1 MQKKRRDKTA
11 SLFHERLYYAQGYEK
26 IIGIDEAGRGPWAGP
41 VSAGAVCLPVSDP
54 KLSQKLKGV
63 RDSKQMTPL
72 QRTTLVDTIKE
83 VAVAWGIGS
92 ASVEEISEQGIAPA
106 SRLAMRRAVEAAIA
120 DFDFEPSCLF
130 IDSVLL
136 PKLSQIPQVSMIGGD
151 RRSLSIAAASVLAK
165 VWRDGV
171 MVEIDEKYPQY
182 GFAKHKGYGTAQHH
196 AALKQYGPSPIHR
209 KTYRPVRELLDGGT
223 D

>member
-1 MQKKRRDKTA
+1 MRKKRREKTA
-11 SLFHERLYYAQGYEK
+11 SLFHERYYFDLGYEK
-26 IIGIDEAGRGPWAGP
+26 IAGIDEAGRGPWSGP

-63 RDSKQMTPL
+63 RDSKQMTAL
-72 QRTTLVDTIKE
+72 QRSNLVDTIKE

-92 ASVEEISEQGIAPA
+92 ASVEEISELGISPA
-106 SRLAMRRAVEAAIA
+106 SRLAMQRALEAAMA
-120 DFDFEPSCLF
+120 EFDFEPSCLF
-130 IDSVLL
+130 IDSELL
-136 PKLSQIPQVSMIGGD
+136 PRLPQFPQVSLIGGD

-165 VWRDGV
+165 VWRDVV
-171 MVEIDEKYPQY
+171 MVEMDEKYPQY

-209 KTYRPVRELLDGGT
+209 RTYRPVRELLDGGT